1 MILAFRE
8 QSLISF
14 YIFIGRKNS
23 EKEKKWVSNMN
34 VRLLQMFAQK
44 KQSYCFFEPSV
55 KNERVA
61 NAQVTWAKRTTE

>member
-1 MILAFRE
+1 MIIAFRE

-34 VRLLQMFAQK
+34 VRLLQMFAHK
-44 KQSYCFFEPSV
+44 RQS
-55 KNERVA
+55 
-61 NAQVTWAKRTTE
+61 